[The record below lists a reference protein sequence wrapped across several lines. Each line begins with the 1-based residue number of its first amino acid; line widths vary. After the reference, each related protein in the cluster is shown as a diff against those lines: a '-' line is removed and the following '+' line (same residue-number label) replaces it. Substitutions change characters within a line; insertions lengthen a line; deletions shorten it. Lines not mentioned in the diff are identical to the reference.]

1 MNFNFINNLV
11 MKANEKFFL
20 LESTPERE
28 YIIGNHKWD
37 KCLDDY
43 NNYIK
48 EYKMHYK
55 KSKEGNE
62 MSLSL
67 YPYMKEKWQALKKR
81 INKAYANKR
90 LNEKQIERVV
100 TMKIVKAFS
109 K

>member
-1 MNFNFINNLV
+1 
-11 MKANEKFFL
+11 MKASEKFFA
-20 LESTPERE
+20 LENTPKRE
-28 YIIGNHKWD
+28 HTIGNHKWD

-43 NNYIK
+43 YNYVK

-67 YPYMKEKWQALKKR
+67 YPYMKEKWAALRKR
-81 INKAYANKR
+81 INRAYENKR

-100 TMKIVKAFS
+100 TMKIVKTHS

>member
-1 MNFNFINNLV
+1 
-11 MKANEKFFL
+11 MKASEKFFV
-20 LESTPERE
+20 LENAPKRE
-28 YIIGNHKWD
+28 YTIGNHKWD

-43 NNYIK
+43 YNYVK

-67 YPYMKEKWQALKKR
+67 YPYMKEKWQSLKKR
-81 INKAYANKR
+81 IHRAYQNKR

-100 TMKIVKAFS
+100 NMKIVKACS

>member
-1 MNFNFINNLV
+1 
-11 MKANEKFFL
+11 MKASGKFFVA
-20 LESTPERE
+20 EIAPERT
-28 YIIGNHKWD
+28 NVSANRKWD

-43 NNYIK
+43 NNYVK

-55 KSKEGNE
+55 KSREGNE

-81 INKAYANKR
+81 INKAYQNKR

-100 TMKIVKAFS
+100 HMKIIKAFS